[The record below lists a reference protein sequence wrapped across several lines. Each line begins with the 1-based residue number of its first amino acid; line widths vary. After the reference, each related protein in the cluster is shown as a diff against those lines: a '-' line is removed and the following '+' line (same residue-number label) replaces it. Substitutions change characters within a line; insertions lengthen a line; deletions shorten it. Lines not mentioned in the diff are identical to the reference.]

1 MAAGQ
6 SRRRDRLIGY
16 LLLSPAFLLVG
27 SLLLYPL
34 IYVFWLSLT
43 DRVAVPGLGPFVG
56 LRHYR
61 ALWNDPVFWQAAG
74 TTAGLVVLTALA
86 QLIVGVL
93 TALLL
98 WWRFWGRSLVFLSV
112 FVPWAFPATF
122 SAFAWYWL
130 LIPPFPTFYTLPL
143 QDARWW
149 LEGMLGAGAWPVG
162 IIATMSIWRASS
174 IIAVFLLAGF
184 TALPDELLDVGRL
197 EARHGWRYF
206 WRVVAPLSRRL
217 LALAAIV
224 ALVIAYI
231 EYASMYVETGGRIT
245 VPVLGTMAYREAIQ
259 SGNAPLGAALS
270 LVQIPIAITL
280 MLGCLYVVEGRA
292 DRSGIGSSR
301 ARAPAEPPPEAP
313 PPKPA
318 QRLASPVAPR
328 RRLRRNALL
337 AGGVVAALLV
347 MVFHLLPVYYT
358 AVQAFR
364 SLPEYAFGNPF
375 WVYQPSF
382 EDLQEA
388 VGNPVL
394 WQWGWNTLVIYG
406 GALLTGLALS
416 LVAGYA
422 LARFDLPG
430 ARWLARAM
438 FCTYFVPQ
446 MAVIIPVFQVFH
458 ALALDDS
465 LTGMVLLYFTLTVP
479 FSTWLF
485 YAYFQGLP
493 VEVEEHAR
501 LEGGR
506 AQVFFRIVLP
516 LSWPVV
522 MAAGLF
528 AVGMMASDV
537 LYASTFSL
545 TDATKTLPAGLGL
558 NAVELDEWAFANA
571 AILLSSLPIIA
582 LCAVLSPYYVR
593 GLRAALI
600 EGS

>member
-1 MAAGQ
+1 
-6 SRRRDRLIGY
+6 
-16 LLLSPAFLLVG
+16 
-27 SLLLYPL
+27 
-34 IYVFWLSLT
+34 
-43 DRVAVPGLGPFVG
+43 
-56 LRHYR
+56 
-61 ALWNDPVFWQAAG
+61 
-74 TTAGLVVLTALA
+74 
-86 QLIVGVL
+86 
-93 TALLL
+93 
-98 WWRFWGRSLVFLSV
+98 
-112 FVPWAFPATF
+112 
-122 SAFAWYWL
+122 
-130 LIPPFPTFYTLPL
+130 
-143 QDARWW
+143 
-149 LEGMLGAGAWPVG
+149 
-162 IIATMSIWRASS
+162 
-174 IIAVFLLAGF
+174 
-184 TALPDELLDVGRL
+184 
-197 EARHGWRYF
+197 
-206 WRVVAPLSRRL
+206 VVAPLSRRL
-217 LALAAIV
+217 LTLAAIV

-245 VPVLGTMAYREAIQ
+245 VPVLGTMAYREVFQ
-259 SGNAPLGAALS
+259 SANAPLGAALS
-270 LVQIPIAITL
+270 LVQIPVAIVL
-280 MLGCLYVVEGRA
+280 MLGFLYVVEGLA
-292 DRSGIGSSR
+292 DRRDGPPSR
-301 ARAPAEPPPEAP
+301 ARAPAQPSTPAASPKPAARPAP
-313 PPKPA
+313 PPRA
-318 QRLASPVAPR
+318 GWRAR
-328 RRLRRNALL
+328 RHVLV
-337 AGGVVAALLV
+337 AGGVVAALIV

-375 WVYQPSF
+375 WIYHPSF

-388 VGNPVL
+388 IGNPVL
-394 WQWGWNTLVIYG
+394 WRWGWNTLVIYG
-406 GALLTGLALS
+406 GALLIGLALS

-422 LARFDLPG
+422 LARFELPG
-430 ARWLARAM
+430 ARWLARGM

-465 LTGMVLLYFTLTVP
+465 FTGMVLLYFTLTVP

-493 VEVEEHAR
+493 IEVEEHAR

-522 MAAGLF
+522 AAAGLF
-528 AVGMMASDV
+528 AIGMMASDV

-558 NAVELDEWAFANA
+558 NAIELDEWAFANA